1 MSNNIAMINRN
12 LYAGAHKILNDYGK
26 MLFISGPR
34 QAGKTTLAKKLL
46 EASGQGTYFNWDII
60 NHQKK
65 LIADPYFFEK
75 ENRDPA
81 KRFLVIL
88 DEIHKYGNWKNYLKG
103 AYDAYS
109 NDYSFL
115 VTGSGRL
122 DLFKKGGDSLLG
134 RYLPLQLFPLS
145 LGEILG
151 NEPDW
156 KDFKKHIYNMGA
168 GTEARRIYQRL
179 LQFSG
184 FPEPYTK
191 QNHEFYNMWA
201 QERKKLLIKD
211 DIRSAYAIREISNIE
226 ILSNLLPDRVGSP
239 LSINSLREDLNVAFD
254 SIKDWL
260 LILEQFYY
268 FFRLKPYSGSIARS
282 LKKETKAY
290 LYDWVEVP
298 DEALRFENLT
308 ALHLYKAVSLWRSL
322 GQANTELF
330 YLRDKEKR
338 EADFLLTENGKPFII
353 IECKYAREEMSENL
367 LMFQKKTGAP
377 LAIQLLH
384 KPGVT
389 KKTTLNGQTQWVIS
403 AERFLELLP

>member
-1 MSNNIAMINRN
+1 MINRN
-12 LYAGAHKILNDYGK
+12 LYTGARKILNDYKK

-46 EASGQGTYFNWDII
+46 EASGQGIYFNWDII

-81 KRFLVIL
+81 KKFIVIL

-109 NDYSFL
+109 EDFSFL

-145 LGEILG
+145 LGEIIG
-151 NEPDW
+151 AEPDW
-156 KDFKKHIYNMGA
+156 KNFKRSVSSMGA
-168 GTEARRIYQRL
+168 ATGARRIYQRL
-179 LQFSG
+179 MEFSG
-184 FPEPYTK
+184 FPEPYTE
-191 QNHEFYNMWA
+191 QNREFYNMWA
-201 QERKKLLIKD
+201 QERKRLLVKD
-211 DIRSAYAIREISNIE
+211 DIRSAYAIREISNME
-226 ILSNLLPDRVGSP
+226 ILSNLLPGRVGSP
-239 LSINSLREDLNVAFD
+239 LSINSLREDINATFD

-268 FFRLKPYSGSIARS
+268 LFRLKPFSGSISRS
-282 LKKETKAY
+282 LKKEAKAY

-308 ALHLYKAVSLWRSL
+308 AMHLYKAVTLWRAL

-338 EADFLLTENGKPFII
+338 EADFLLTENGKPFMV
-353 IECKYAREEMSENL
+353 IECKHAREEISENL

-377 LAIQLLH
+377 MAIQLLH
-384 KPGVT
+384 KAGVT
-389 KKTTLNGQTQWVIS
+389 KKTTLNGRIQWVIS

>member
-1 MSNNIAMINRN
+1 MIHRN
-12 LYAGAHKILNDYGK
+12 LYAGARKILDTYGK

-81 KRFLVIL
+81 RKFMVIL
-88 DEIHKYGNWKNYLKG
+88 DEIHKYGKWKNYLKG

-109 NDYSFL
+109 KDFSFL

-145 LGEILG
+145 LGEIIG
-151 NEPDW
+151 TEPDW
-156 KDFKKHIYNMGA
+156 GKFKKSLSAMGA
-168 GTEARRIYQRL
+168 GTGSRKIYLRL
-179 LQFSG
+179 LEFSG

-191 QNHEFYNMWA
+191 QSREFYNMWA

-226 ILSNLLPDRVGSP
+226 ILSNLLPGRVGSP
-239 LSINSLREDLNVAFD
+239 LSINSLREDVNAAFD
-254 SIKDWL
+254 SIRDWL

-268 FFRLKPYSGSIARS
+268 LFRLKPFSRRISRS
-282 LKKETKAY
+282 LKKEAKAY

-308 ALHLYKAVSLWRSL
+308 AMHLYKAASLWRAL

-338 EADFLLTENGKPFII
+338 EADFLLTENGRPFII
-353 IECKYAREEMSENL
+353 IECKHASEEISKNML
-367 LMFQKKTGAP
+367 IFQKKTGAP

-384 KPGVT
+384 KQGVI

>member
-1 MSNNIAMINRN
+1 MIDRN
-12 LYAGAHKILNDYGK
+12 LYAGARKILNDYGK

-81 KRFLVIL
+81 RKFMVIL
-88 DEIHKYGNWKNYLKG
+88 DEIHKYGKWKNYLKG

-109 NDYSFL
+109 ADFSFL

-145 LGEILG
+145 LGEIIG

-156 KDFKKHIYNMGA
+156 GKFKKSLSTMGKGTGSRKIY
-168 GTEARRIYQRL
+168 RRL
-179 LQFSG
+179 LEFSG

-191 QNHEFYNMWA
+191 QNREFYNMWA

-226 ILSNLLPDRVGSP
+226 ILSNLLPGRVGSP
-239 LSINSLREDLNVAFD
+239 LSINSLREDVNAAFD

-268 FFRLKPYSGSIARS
+268 LFRLKPFSRRISRS
-282 LKKETKAY
+282 LKKEAKAY

-298 DEALRFENLT
+298 DEALRFENIT
-308 ALHLYKAVSLWRSL
+308 AMHLYKAVSLWRAL

-338 EADFLLTENGKPFII
+338 EADFLLTENGRPFII
-353 IECKYAREEMSENL
+353 IECKHASEEISENML
-367 LMFQKKTGAP
+367 TFQKKTGVP

-384 KPGVT
+384 KQGVT
-389 KKTTLNGQTQWVIS
+389 KKTTLNGQTQWVLS
-403 AERFLELLP
+403 AEHFLELLP